1 MTSASKSSTVSGR
14 GSYQSLHSSLTTII
28 KLILLATASSLALAA
43 ELLNIETLVA
53 YVRWDCFAYY
63 SWQIIQ
69 APAPENRASS
79 RRVRVRFLPQAAA
92 STGYR

>member
-14 GSYQSLHSSLTTII
+14 GSYQSLHSSLTTIT

-69 APAPENRASS
+69 APAPGNRASS

>member
-69 APAPENRASS
+69 APAPGNRASS

>member
-28 KLILLATASSLALAA
+28 KLILLATASSLALALAA

-53 YVRWDCFAYY
+53 
-63 SWQIIQ
+63 
-69 APAPENRASS
+69 
-79 RRVRVRFLPQAAA
+79 
-92 STGYR
+92 